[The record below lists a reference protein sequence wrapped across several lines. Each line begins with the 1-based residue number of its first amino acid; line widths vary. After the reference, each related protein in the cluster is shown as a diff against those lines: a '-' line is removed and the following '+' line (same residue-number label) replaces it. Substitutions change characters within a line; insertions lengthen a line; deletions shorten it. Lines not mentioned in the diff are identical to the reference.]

1 MKRTAQL
8 TNTPSGAAR
17 PALRRLLAGALVGAA
32 FALPAAHA
40 SVIDFE
46 GIGNNLIGHNDVF
59 QQGGL
64 AFTGYSLADLAT
76 PGELVGAIV
85 DGTDLGVC
93 AGLACPVNNQTNFY
107 SALNDSAL
115 FIDPAH
121 AGDSFKIKGFDAS
134 FIGAVAGA
142 SYPAVAGLLRV
153 QGFYAD
159 GSTVFENY
167 SLNGP
172 TGGSFG
178 FQHFN
183 TSGTFGEQAFTQVAI
198 FGFTCNTT
206 GACSAFTTNK
216 GQFAIDNI
224 LVAVPEPTTYLM
236 MLLGLASIGA
246 VARRRRAK

>member
-1 MKRTAQL
+1 MKRTAQSIS
-8 TNTPSGAAR
+8 TPSTAR
-17 PALRRLLAGALVGAA
+17 PALHRLLAGALVAAA
-32 FALPAAHA
+32 FAMPAAQA
-40 SVIDFE
+40 AVIDFE
-46 GIGNNLIGHNDVF
+46 GIGNDLVGHNDVF

-64 AFTGYSLADLAT
+64 ALTGYSLADNALS
-76 PGELVGAIV
+76 GDLVGAVV
-85 DGTDLGVC
+85 DGTDLGIC
-93 AGLACPVNNQTNFY
+93 AGLACPANNQTSFY

-142 SYPAVAGLLRV
+142 SYPATAGLLRV
-153 QGFYAD
+153 QGFFAD

-167 SLNGP
+167 ALNGP
-172 TGGSFG
+172 TAGSFG

-183 TSGTFGEQAFTQVAI
+183 TSSTFGEQAFSQVAI
-198 FGFTCNTT
+198 FGFTCNST
-206 GACSAFTTNK
+206 GSCSAFSTNK

-246 VARRRRAK
+246 VARRRRVK